1 MEMVYKRISSS
12 EVRGRS
18 CGIATATAA
27 IRRDCSDEANDW
39 QVGVDFYPLN
49 LAIIY
54 LTYRLFR
61 LILESWKAPILLET
75 QSSTS
80 RNSRT
85 AESSWLNCV
94 GLTAL

>member
-49 LAIIY
+49 FAA
-54 LTYRLFR
+54 
-61 LILESWKAPILLET
+61 E
-75 QSSTS
+75 TS
-80 RNSRT
+80 RSI
-85 AESSWLNCV
+85 
-94 GLTAL
+94 